1 MINPISNS
9 EYIDIINHSYTIY
22 NPAAPNTGRE
32 VDGDLRLSNGNLE
45 VYSAGAWT
53 MIGDSSFEVALTHR
67 GNTVLQ
73 WAEQKMHEEQKLEEL
88 CKKYPSLKEAKD
100 KYEMIKALVE
110 ND

>member
-1 MINPISNS
+1 MSNS
-9 EYIDIINHSYTIY
+9 PYLDVTNYSYSHFST
-22 NPAAPNTGRE
+22 AAPSTGRE
-32 VDGDLRLSNGNLE
+32 VDGDLRLNNSQLE
-45 VYSAGAWT
+45 VYHAGCWT
-53 MIGDSSFEVALTHR
+53 LVGDQSFGLQMSQR
-67 GNTVLQ
+67 GEEILQ